1 MRTLQLVVLGCA
13 LAGTAHAESRVTVRS
28 SGSSS
33 GSSGEGLTLH
43 AGRPLGNDNT
53 TVFVQGGWPGIS
65 VGMLRGVTDQT
76 DLGGQVAF
84 NYGVEGIV
92 TAVNLGFKAQGLL
105 HVSLLHQGPV
115 SLGFHFEPGVMT
127 YFIQNNTMVAAA
139 LPIRLAVGLA
149 FNPSLVGHF
158 STELP
163 LYLTFG
169 GGGGAVLPL
178 LFGGGVEYSMGKSF
192 GLSFLARLGPSFDLR
207 ENGQT
212 QLAFEAL
219 VGVVY
224 RI

>member
-13 LAGTAHAESRVTVRS
+13 LTGTAHAQSRVSVRS
-28 SGSSS
+28 G
-33 GSSGEGLTLH
+33 GEGLSLH
-43 AGRPLGNDNT
+43 AGRPLGDNT
-53 TVFVQGGWPGIS
+53 TAVFTQVGWPGIS

-76 DLGGQVAF
+76 DLGGTVAF

-92 TAVNLGFKAQGLL
+92 TAVNLGFKAQGVL
-105 HVSLLHQGPV
+105 HVSLLNQGPV

-127 YFIQNNTMVAAA
+127 YFIQANTMVAAT
-139 LPIRLAVGLA
+139 LPVRLVVGVP
-149 FNPSLVGHF
+149 FTSSLVGHF

-169 GGGGAVLPL
+169 AGGGAVIPL
-178 LFGGGVEYSMGKSF
+178 LFGAGVEYFMGKIF
-192 GLSFLARLGPSFDLR
+192 GLSFLTRLGPSFDLR

-212 QLAFEAL
+212 DLAFEAL

-224 RI
+224 RL

>member
-1 MRTLQLVVLGCA
+1 MRTLQLVMLGCA
-13 LAGTAHAESRVTVRS
+13 LTGAAHAESRASVRS
-28 SGSSS
+28 G
-33 GSSGEGLTLH
+33 GEGLSLQ

-53 TVFVQGGWPGIS
+53 SIFAQVGWPGIS

-76 DLGGQVAF
+76 DLGGRVAF

-92 TAVNLGFKAQGLL
+92 TAVDLGFKAQGLL
-105 HVSLLHQGPV
+105 HVSLVNQGPF
-115 SLGFHFEPGVMT
+115 SLGFHFEPGVMS
-127 YFIQNNTMVAAA
+127 YFIQANTMVAVT
-139 LPIRLAVGLA
+139 LPVRMAVGFA

-169 GGGGAVLPL
+169 AGGGAVLPL
-178 LFGGGVEYSMGKSF
+178 LFGAGVEYFMNRSL
-192 GLSFLARLGPSFDLR
+192 GLSFLTRLGPSFDLR

-212 QLAFEAL
+212 ELAFEAL
-219 VGVVY
+219 LGVVY

>member
-1 MRTLQLVVLGCA
+1 MRTLHLVVLGCA
-13 LAGTAHAESRVTVRS
+13 LAGTAHAQSQARGRS
-28 SGSSS
+28 G
-33 GSSGEGLTLH
+33 GEGLSLH

-53 TVFVQGGWPGIS
+53 TVFIQGGWPGITA
-65 VGMLRGVTDQT
+65 GMLRGVTDQT
-76 DLGGQVAF
+76 DLGGKVAF

-92 TAVNLGFKAQGLL
+92 TAVNLGFKAQGML
-105 HVSLLHQGPV
+105 HVSLLNQGPF

-127 YFIQNNTMVAAA
+127 YFIQANTMAAVT
-139 LPIRLAVGLA
+139 LPIRMAAGFA
-149 FNPSLVGHF
+149 FNSSLVGHF

-169 GGGGAVLPL
+169 AGGGAVLPL
-178 LFGGGVEYSMGKSF
+178 LFGAGVEYFMGRSF
-192 GLSFLARLGPSFDLR
+192 GLLFLTKLGPSFDLR

-212 QLAFEAL
+212 ELAFEAL

>member
-13 LAGTAHAESRVTVRS
+13 LTGTAHAQSHAPARMGGESLS
-28 SGSSS
+28 
-33 GSSGEGLTLH
+33 LH
-43 AGRPLGNDNT
+43 AGRPLGNNS
-53 TVFVQGGWPGIS
+53 TVFFTQGGWPGIT

-105 HVSLLHQGPV
+105 HVNLLNQGPF

-127 YFIQNNTMVAAA
+127 YFIQGNTMVAAA
-139 LPIRLAVGLA
+139 LPIRMVMG
-149 FNPSLVGHF
+149 FDFSSSLVAHL
-158 STELP
+158 STEMP

-178 LFGGGVEYSMGKSF
+178 LFGAGAEYFMGRSF
-192 GLSFLARLGPSFDLR
+192 GLSFLIKLGP
-207 ENGQT
+207 
-212 QLAFEAL
+212 
-219 VGVVY
+219 
-224 RI
+224 